1 MSRGPTQK
9 KNKVGRNSVRKENSA
24 GRAQGQVHGEKKEDD
39 KTMEVEANDVWVKRK
54 ERIPLE
60 EISVDDEKW
69 KETENGGRSH
79 GFGENHGTTPWIGIG
94 CGAAMPRAMSVVC
107 WNC

>member
-54 ERIPLE
+54 ERIPLG
-60 EISVDDEKW
+60 EILVDN
-69 KETENGGRSH
+69 ENGKKQKME
-79 GFGENHGTTPWIGIG
+79 GEVMALGKIMVQHLGSAL
-94 CGAAMPRAMSVVC
+94 AAGQPCREQ
-107 WNC
+107 